1 MEDGIGLDVGSTTV
15 KAIAARG
22 GEIVFRAYRRHLGQP
37 LEQAHL
43 LLLEAREAVG
53 EARVVVTGSAGP
65 ALADRLAA
73 DFVHEVHAVAA
84 EARALVPGVR
94 TVIELG
100 GQDAK
105 MIHLDPHGGLVT
117 EMNERCAAGTG
128 VVIDRCAYRLGVQ
141 GLDTLTLGDAPLP
154 VVSARCGVFA
164 ETDLVAL
171 VKAGQSAE
179 LAMRALLD
187 AIVRQNLVSL
197 AHGRPLPGP
206 VCLLG
211 GPNAFI
217 PALPEAWRRHLAAR
231 WLERGLEPGL
241 VVVPPDAALFAA
253 RGALRAL
260 GDADRVRAAR
270 GRRARLSP
278 RPAAAQETSPTPAVV
293 RVEQVPRPAPSSRP
307 GLLGLGLDAGSTTVK
322 VVALDDEGAV
332 VASAYRRSAGNVF
345 EDTAAVLA
353 ELAMHLGRRT
363 ADIGSLGVTGYAA
376 DLLGPLLGADCS
388 LVETLAHARSA
399 RRFVPDAEVVCDV
412 GGQDIK
418 VLMLDGSHVR
428 DFKLSHQ
435 CAAGNGALL
444 EATAAALGVPLASI
458 SELTSRARRVPRFS
472 VGCAVFL
479 DTERV
484 TAQRDGM
491 QPPELLAGLTAALP
505 RTIWESVVAA
515 PSLSALGE
523 VFVLSGGVQRNAA
536 AVRAQAEYLIS
547 RHPDARVVLH
557 PYPGEAGAIGAALA
571 ARANVGRARS
581 SFIGIEAAT
590 ALRCTAQSDE
600 STRCR
605 RCPSQCART
614 RLVAERDGE
623 RRMLTSGHGCERGAE
638 EPASP
643 LPDPL
648 PRRGEGGRRAKNLI
662 RLEATRIFRRSHAVK
677 VASTLGKDL
686 RIAIPRVLS
695 LYRAAPLLTHYFEA
709 LGVPPAQLITG
720 EFTSEALWRR
730 AAGRGTTDACFPA
743 KVAQAHVAQLLAQRD
758 QAPFDVLFFPVLTHA
773 VTGVKGCADT
783 AACPVVAGT
792 PLVTRVAFGASAEG
806 LLPGGV
812 RLLTPTIVLSRRKEL
827 SEGLYQS
834 IRGVLP
840 TLTREVHEAALVEG
854 VAGQRRSE
862 HLLEQLGAAAIREGS
877 SAGRCAVVLLGRP
890 YHADPG
896 LHHEL
901 GSELV
906 SLGRTAMSLRALPHS
921 QEMLASIDCT
931 STYDLSD
938 LAFLTNSGD
947 GERLAGARLVGRHPF
962 LVAIDLSSFKCGQD
976 AALYGR
982 VAEAARG
989 PEGKPFLALH
999 DLDETRPIASL
1010 RLRVR
1015 TFLEGVERWEAQ
1027 AVRKRRVA

>member
-1 MEDGIGLDVGSTTV
+1 MTDGIGLDMGSTTV
-15 KAIAARG
+15 KAIATRAG
-22 GEIVFRAYRRHLGQP
+22 VAVFRAYRRHLGQP
-37 LEQAHL
+37 LE
-43 LLLEAREAVG
+43 EARKLLTEARGAVG

-65 ALADRLAA
+65 ALADQLAA

-84 EARALVPGVR
+84 EARAVVPGVR

-105 MIHLDPHGGLVT
+105 MIHLDAQGGLIT

-141 GLDTLTLGDAPLP
+141 SLDTLTLGDAPLP

-164 ETDLVAL
+164 ETDLIAL
-171 VKAGQSAE
+171 LKAGQSAE
-179 LAMRALLD
+179 VAMRALLE
-187 AIVRQNLVSL
+187 AIVRQNLISL
-197 AHGRPLPGP
+197 ARGRPLPGP

-231 WLERGLEPGL
+231 WRERGVPPGA

-253 RGALRAL
+253 RGALRSLA
-260 GDADRVRAAR
+260 DVDRVHEAR
-270 GRRARLSP
+270 GGRRARLFTRSAALKDA
-278 RPAAAQETSPTPAVV
+278 PATPPAV
-293 RVEQVPRPAPSSRP
+293 RVEHVPRPAPSTSSGR
-307 GLLGLGLDAGSTTVK
+307 LGLGLDAGSTTVK
-322 VVALDDEGAV
+322 VVALDGEGAV
-332 VASAYRRSAGNVF
+332 VASAYRRGAGNVF
-345 EDTAAVLA
+345 EDASAVLA
-353 ELAMHLGRRT
+353 ELATKLGPRAT
-363 ADIGSLGVTGYAA
+363 ESFSLGVTGYAA
-376 DLLGPLLGADCS
+376 ELLGPLLGADCS

-418 VLMLDGSHVR
+418 VLMLDGSAVR

-444 EATAAALGVPLASI
+444 EATAAALGVPLDAL
-458 SELTSRARRVPRFS
+458 SELTSRARHVPRFS

-491 QPPELLAGLTAALP
+491 EPPELLAGLTAALP
-505 RTIWESVVAA
+505 RTIWESVVGS
-515 PSLSALGE
+515 PSLAALGE

-536 AVRAQAEYLIS
+536 AVRAQAEYVLA
-547 RHPDARVVLH
+547 RHPRARVVLH

-571 ARANVGRARS
+571 GRASVGRGPSR
-581 SFIGIEAAT
+581 FIGLAAAT
-590 ALRCTAQSDE
+590 ALRCTSHNDE

-605 RCPSQCART
+605 KCPSLCSRT
-614 RLVAERDGE
+614 RIVAGGGRTLITG
-623 RRMLTSGHGCERGAE
+623 SGCERGAE
-638 EPASP
+638 AEDAR
-643 LPDPL
+643 L
-648 PRRGEGGRRAKNLI
+648 PRSARGPKNLL
-662 RLEATRIFRRSHAVK
+662 RVEATRIFRRSHSVN
-677 VASTLGKDL
+677 VVSQLGKDL
-686 RIAIPRVLS
+686 RLALPRVLS

-709 LGVPPAQLITG
+709 LGVPPSQLVTG

-730 AAGRGTTDACFPA
+730 YAGRGTTDACFPA
-743 KVAQAHVAQLLAQRD
+743 KVAQAHVAQLLARRD
-758 QAPFDVLFFPVLTHA
+758 RAPFDVLFFPVLTHA

-792 PLVTRVAFGASAEG
+792 PLVTRMAFGASADG
-806 LLPGGV
+806 LLPGGA

-827 SEGLYQS
+827 SDGLFES
-834 IRGVLP
+834 IRGLLP
-840 TLTREVHEAALVEG
+840 ALTREVHEAALAEG
-854 VAGQRRSE
+854 IAGQRRSE
-862 HLLEQLGAAAIREGS
+862 HLLEQLGAAAIREGAS
-877 SAGRCAVVLLGRP
+877 GGRCAIVLLGRP

-921 QEMLASIDCT
+921 PEMLASIDCT

-938 LAFLTNSGD
+938 LPYLTNSGD

-976 AALYGR
+976 AALYAQ

-999 DLDETRPIASL
+999 DLDETRPVASL

-1015 TFLEGVERWEAQ
+1015 TFLDGVEHWEAR
-1027 AVRKRRVA
+1027 AATRRRRG